1 VIATLA
7 NYEENDELLNFWNMN
22 HDIATF
28 PSSPLHLVTPAR
40 FAQDPTLDTIAIL
53 RQNKGTGNM
62 PLIQERDFR
71 DPSAKNSSSYRYNSD
86 SLRISFLADQMS
98 RTVNKKEEHEEVLRG
113 GRQGAQRFPC
123 VAILRAQNPT
133 LSLPSP
139 SSGRDV

>member
-1 VIATLA
+1 VLATLA

-22 HDIATF
+22 HDIA
-28 PSSPLHLVTPAR
+28 PISRLHLGTPAR
-40 FAQDPTLDTIAIL
+40 FAQDPTLDNIAML
-53 RQNKGTGNM
+53 GQNKGSGNM

-86 SLRISFLADQMS
+86 SLRISFLGDQMS

-123 VAILRAQNPT
+123 VAILPAQSPT
-133 LSLPSP
+133 LSLPFP
-139 SSGRDV
+139 SSGPDV